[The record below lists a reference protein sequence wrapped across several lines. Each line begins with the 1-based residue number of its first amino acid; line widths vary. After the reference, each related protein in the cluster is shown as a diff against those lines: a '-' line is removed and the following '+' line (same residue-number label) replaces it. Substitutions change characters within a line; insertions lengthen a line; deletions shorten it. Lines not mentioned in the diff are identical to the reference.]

1 MFKTTLKIIGSMLLA
16 GYLLVA
22 GFIYAVHRPT
32 ARYRDFRIEFIDT
45 AETSFL
51 RESDIRLMMKQAG
64 FSPKGKEIGAFDTHA
79 LSQHLERNKLIRQ
92 ARCYHTPDSILRIDI
107 YQRHPI
113 MRVQTERGYNYYI
126 DHDGELMPV
135 HDNAPALKL
144 PLATGNIQEQW
155 ARTRLYEFALFLQKN
170 HFWRS
175 NIVQIHVT
183 SQGEV
188 ELIPRV
194 GDHVVKLGSFDN
206 YEKKLDNLLTFY
218 KKVLNKKGWNAY
230 RSISLKFD
238 GQVIGE
244 KNE

>member
-1 MFKTTLKIIGSMLLA
+1 MFKTALKIIGSTLLI
-16 GYLLVA
+16 GYLFIA
-22 GFIYAVHRPT
+22 GFIYAVNRNP
-32 ARYRDFRIEFIDT
+32 ARYRDYRIEFRDT

-51 RESDIRLMMKQAG
+51 RENDIRAMMKQAG
-64 FSPKGKEIGAFDTHA
+64 FSPKGKRIDAFDTHV
-79 LSQHLERNKLIRQ
+79 LSQHLEQNKLIRQ

-113 MRVQTERGYNYYI
+113 MRIQTERGHNYYI
-126 DHDGELMPV
+126 DHDGELMPM
-135 HDNAPALKL
+135 HANAPALKL
-144 PLATGNIQEQW
+144 PLATGNIHEQL

-170 HFWRS
+170 RFWRS

-183 SQGEV
+183 QKEEV

-194 GDHVVKLGSFDN
+194 GDHIIKLGTFDN

>member
-1 MFKTTLKIIGSMLLA
+1 MFKTTLKIIGFTLLI

-22 GFIYAVHRPT
+22 GFIYAVHRHP
-32 ARYRDFRIEFIDT
+32 ACYRDFHIEFRDT

-51 RESDIRLMMKQAG
+51 RESDIRSMMRQAG
-64 FSPKGKEIGAFDTHA
+64 FSPKGKEIGVFDTHA
-79 LSQHLERNKLIRQ
+79 LSQHLEQNKLIRQ

-126 DHDGELMPV
+126 DLDGELMPI
-135 HDNAPALKL
+135 HANAPALKL
-144 PLATGNIQEQW
+144 PLATGNIRDRL
-155 ARTRLYEFALFLQKN
+155 ARTQLYEFALFLQKN
-170 HFWRS
+170 RFWRS
-175 NIVQIHVT
+175 NIVQIHIT
-183 SQGEV
+183 QKEEV
-188 ELIPRV
+188 ELVPRV
-194 GDHVVKLGSFDN
+194 GDHIILLGTFDN

-230 RSISLKFD
+230 RSINLKFD